1 MRKRET
7 GLTYLLAAV
16 LIATIA
22 TGAVAAPAMAQGN
35 ILNQVLEVVGIGL
48 VVKAFAPQIND
59 FINTLMLN
67 NRVENREKTK
77 VVPILSVGIGI
88 SSPGGAYI
96 GAAQVSGPEEAVAA
110 VQAVAQIEATFSNT
124 VRVKALVPIDSLTP
138 LPGSFRRVDGVGVTA
153 IIDVR
158 I

>member
-1 MRKRET
+1 MRRRVT
-7 GLTYLLAAV
+7 DLTSLLAAV
-16 LIATIA
+16 LIATTV
-22 TGAVAAPAMAQGN
+22 TGVVVAPAMAQGN
-35 ILNQVLEVVGIGL
+35 ILNQVLEVFGIGL
-48 VVKAFAPQIND
+48 VVKTLAPQIND

-138 LPGSFRRVDGVGVTA
+138 LPGSFHRVYGVGVTA
-153 IIDVR
+153 LIDVR

>member
-1 MRKRET
+1 MRRR
-7 GLTYLLAAV
+7 LTDLTSLLAAL
-16 LIATIA
+16 LIATTV
-22 TGAVAAPAMAQGN
+22 TGAVVAPAMAQGN
-35 ILNQVLEVVGIGL
+35 ILNQVLEVFGIGL
-48 VVKAFAPQIND
+48 VVKTLAPQIND

-67 NRVENREKTK
+67 NRAENREKTK
-77 VVPILSVGIGI
+77 VVPILSVGVGI

-96 GAAQVSGPEEAVAA
+96 GAAQVSGPEEAVAT

-138 LPGSFRRVDGVGVTA
+138 LPGSFHRVYGVGVTA
-153 IIDVR
+153 LIDVR